1 MAEVAHP
8 LRQWRDAE
16 GLSQEALSDRLG
28 VDALT
33 ISRWERG
40 DTEPQKRHWE
50 KIEEVTGL
58 SRAQFLGFA
67 EAAE

>member
-1 MAEVAHP
+1 MAVGHP
-8 LRQWRDAE
+8 LRIWRTAR
-16 GLSQEALSDRLG
+16 GLSQEAAGDLLG
-28 VDALT
+28 VDGFT
-33 ISRWERG
+33 VSRWERK

-58 SRAQFLGFA
+58 SRARFLGFA